1 MSLIS
6 MRTTVLAL
14 PTTITLLVLHLVH
27 YNLSAIFLVV
37 LAFFLKM
44 GLVWP
49 P

>member
-6 MRTTVLAL
+6 INTTVLAR
-14 PTTITLLVLHLVH
+14 PTTMTLLVLHLVH
-27 YNLSAIFLVV
+27 YNLRAIFLVV